1 MKDMKVENKIG
12 FTDVY
17 TMEDL
22 LARVPFYAP
31 DTMTIKVSTYGYLHD
46 VGTIVTLTKSQEPTG
61 WDTLQHDLQEAIDTC
76 KTAWKLAAA
85 AGYHGGM

>member
-1 MKDMKVENKIG
+1 MKTPNTIII
-12 FTDVY
+12 TDVY

-22 LARVPFYAP
+22 MTRVPFYAQ
-31 DTMTIKVSTYGYLHD
+31 DTMTIKVGTYGYLHD
-46 VGTIVTLTKSQEPTG
+46 VGTVVTLIKTQEPTG
-61 WDTLQHDLQEAIDTC
+61 WDILQHDLKEAVETC